1 MLPLQLLRLIAGM
14 HPTRK
19 TWWLRISACW
29 LLVCGVLIHQPAQA
43 QDHIVERAWMEDTT
57 GQMTWTEAQKQ
68 PFQTFKG
75 VLSKGFGDSVIW
87 LRLRIDPQSH
97 PLPRQD
103 PDRLVLRIRPAYLD
117 DIRVHDTLAPQ
128 GLAGVAGDSY
138 HPRADELQG
147 LDFMLPIAR
156 GTAPRDIWLRM
167 ASTSTRQISVQ
178 VLNIE
183 DLNRLNQHQQLLFA
197 VYIGL
202 ILCFALW
209 GFVHWLFTR
218 EHVIG
223 GFGVHQLTAL
233 LFALNGLGYA
243 RAFWPA
249 DWPVSALNHSTSV
262 LSIIAVSGAMLFHIV
277 LISEFKPRR
286 WTRLI
291 FWLMPIVL
299 VIKFS
304 LLLIGW
310 PRMALHIN
318 MTEVLVA
325 PFIFFL
331 AVLRAQGWSEADP
344 AQRPALARPLVIAL
358 YSLLLVV
365 LMLASLPGLGLKVG
379 GEIPLYVVQV
389 HGLVTAFLVL
399 MLLQYRA
406 YVMQKQQRKTAVAL
420 ERSLLQTQQERTIR
434 EEQEKLL
441 AMLAHELKT
450 PLATMHMR
458 LDARS
463 SGAREIKMAIRDMNG
478 VIDRCVQMTQLG
490 DKQLV
495 ARRETCNLVDLVRDV
510 VSVCAQPG
518 RVHLD
523 MPAVLAA
530 QTDRQLLFIVL
541 NNLLENACKY
551 AQPDTPIDLRMEHDD
566 SQQLVRIEVSNL
578 IGPAGWPD
586 GDQVFD
592 KYYRSPNARR
602 QAGTGLGL
610 FLVRHLMATLGGHI
624 RYAPD
629 DRCVSFVIELPDCH
643 DLA

>member
-1 MLPLQLLRLIAGM
+1 
-14 HPTRK
+14 
-19 TWWLRISACW
+19 
-29 LLVCGVLIHQPAQA
+29 
-43 QDHIVERAWMEDTT
+43 
-57 GQMTWTEAQKQ
+57 
-68 PFQTFKG
+68 
-75 VLSKGFGDSVIW
+75 
-87 LRLRIDPQSH
+87 
-97 PLPRQD
+97 
-103 PDRLVLRIRPAYLD
+103 
-117 DIRVHDTLAPQ
+117 
-128 GLAGVAGDSY
+128 
-138 HPRADELQG
+138 
-147 LDFMLPIAR
+147 
-156 GTAPRDIWLRM
+156 
-167 ASTSTRQISVQ
+167 
-178 VLNIE
+178 
-183 DLNRLNQHQQLLFA
+183 
-197 VYIGL
+197 
-202 ILCFALW
+202 
-209 GFVHWLFTR
+209 
-218 EHVIG
+218 
-223 GFGVHQLTAL
+223 
-233 LFALNGLGYA
+233 
-243 RAFWPA
+243 
-249 DWPVSALNHSTSV
+249 
-262 LSIIAVSGAMLFHIV
+262 
-277 LISEFKPRR
+277 
-286 WTRLI
+286 
-291 FWLMPIVL
+291 
-299 VIKFS
+299 
-304 LLLIGW
+304 
-310 PRMALHIN
+310 
-318 MTEVLVA
+318 
-325 PFIFFL
+325 
-331 AVLRAQGWSEADP
+331 
-344 AQRPALARPLVIAL
+344 
-358 YSLLLVV
+358 LLVV